1 MKRLALLLLVACSA
15 PESSGV
21 DSTNSTPPVT
31 APAIVPSDVDTGVI
45 DAGVDV
51 ATEAEIDAEAKDAG
65 ADSTTDGL
73 VPDVAQPVD
82 AGPRLPPR
90 AFVYGESHADRPAFT
105 SKLSMS
111 LGANWVT
118 SAKGRPSHT
127 MSELYFTAPTDLA
140 AVNAET
146 GRARKVLVVFAG
158 TNDYYRASTP
168 VEFVCE
174 QWKQFTSVRSAEGWS
189 VVLLTPLRSDLAN
202 QQAPVSVR
210 HAALRTCIM
219 ADGVTWGAAAVVD
232 VGGDSALQNPLDGVY
247 FESPIGTHLTTAGYE
262 YAAGLVA
269 PAVQA
274 LYVAP

>member
-1 MKRLALLLLVACSA
+1 MKRLTLLLLLTACSA
-15 PESSGV
+15 QPATETVVQQAQCEPHVDDAGPAPVADAGV
-21 DSTNSTPPVT
+21 V
-31 APAIVPSDVDTGVI
+31 ADV
-45 DAGVDV
+45 GVDV
-51 ATEAEIDAEAKDAG
+51 AIADAGTDVVAEA
-65 ADSTTDGL
+65 
-73 VPDVAQPVD
+73 QVD
-82 AGPRLPPR
+82 ASVDAPVEAAALIGPSV
-90 AFVYGESHADRPAFT
+90 FVYGESHVDRPGFA
-105 SKLSMS
+105 SKLFGS
-111 LGANWVT
+111 LTGTWAT
-118 SAKGRPSHT
+118 GSKGRAAHT

-140 AVNAET
+140 AQNAVT
-146 GRARKVLVVFAG
+146 NRTRRVLVVFAG

-174 QWKQFTSVRSAEGWS
+174 QWRQFTVARKGEGWS

-202 QQAPVSVR
+202 QQVAVDTR
-210 HAALRTCIM
+210 YDALRGCIL